1 VVKLKIM
8 YSLDCPYFTK
18 EFETIYDLV
27 EHALTSGMDT
37 SYEITLNGKGI
48 GENLIDF
55 IVF

>member
-1 VVKLKIM
+1 M